1 MFSVD
6 FSLPLLVFGDDKDKE
21 LMRTLMEELNR
32 MAGEWN
38 CDREE
43 REQNYP
49 KTRARI
55 RKFIAEC
62 PEQFR
67 DKLTSVLLPHKVSV
81 GLGR

>member
-1 MFSVD
+1 
-6 FSLPLLVFGDDKDKE
+6 
-21 LMRTLMEELNR
+21 MRTLMEELNR

-38 CDREE
+38 RDREE

-67 DKLTSVLLPHKVSV
+67 DKLTSVLLPHKVIV
-81 GLGR
+81 GHGR